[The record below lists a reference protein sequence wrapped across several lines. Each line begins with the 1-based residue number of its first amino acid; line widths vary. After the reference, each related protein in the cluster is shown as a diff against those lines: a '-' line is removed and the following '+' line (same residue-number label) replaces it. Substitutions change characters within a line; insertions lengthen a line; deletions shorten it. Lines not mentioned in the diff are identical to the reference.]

1 MNARH
6 LLVATAGAAAAAV
19 AAAAPAALGQASNS
33 PAFSNTV
40 ISIEGP
46 TANVLPPAWVAV
58 RKTGTRVVRDSSRQR
73 VRISARSV
81 LSQLVTG
88 APANA
93 IPVRWT
99 WYPSF
104 RAPYVS
110 SIDRIAPRGARGWNY
125 RVNSLYWAKSAN
137 NVNLGRGDRVTWYW
151 GGEKDTVLEIAAPS
165 TDIAPGAVV
174 LPGTFT
180 VQVNEVTWKRVR
192 TPSAGATVT
201 YGTTTATT
209 GADGTAR
216 FATTPGVGTLRA
228 TKASR
233 IAATKRVC
241 TVGAPEC
248 PTP

>member
-1 MNARH
+1 MTSRPMLA
-6 LLVATAGAAAAAV
+6 ATAGTLAAIAAM
-19 AAAAPAALGQASNS
+19 APAALGQASSDPRFN
-33 PAFSNTV
+33 NTV
-40 ISIEGP
+40 MSVEGP

-58 RKTGTRVVRDSSRQR
+58 RTTGTRVVRDSSRTR

-81 LSQLVTG
+81 LSQLATG
-88 APANA
+88 SRANG
-93 IPVRWT
+93 IPVAWT
-99 WYPSF
+99 WF
-104 RAPYVS
+104 ADFGAPYVRT
-110 SIDRIAPRGARGWNY
+110 INRIAPRGAKGWNY
-125 RVNSLYWAKSAN
+125 RVNSLYWPKGSN
-137 NVNLGRGDRVTWYW
+137 LVNLGRGDRVTWYW
-151 GGEKDTVLEIAAPS
+151 GAEKDTVLEIASPA

-192 TPSAGATVT
+192 TASAGATVT
-201 YGTTTATT
+201 YGAATATT
-209 GADGTAR
+209 GADGTAT
-216 FATTPGVGTLRA
+216 FTATPGIATLRA